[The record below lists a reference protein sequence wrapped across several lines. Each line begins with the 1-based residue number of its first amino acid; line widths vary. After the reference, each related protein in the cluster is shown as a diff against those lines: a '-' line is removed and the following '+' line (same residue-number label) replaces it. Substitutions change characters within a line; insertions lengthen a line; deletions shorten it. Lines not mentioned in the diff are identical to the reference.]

1 MFNFS
6 FVVYSFTYRHKG
18 SDYLISYSPLW
29 QTMKE
34 KGISQYK
41 LQQLGIDTRLTDAL
55 RKNRSITMY
64 NLEKLCKLLNC
75 KPNDIVEFIDD

>member
-6 FVVYSFTYRHKG
+6 FLVYSFKYRHERN
-18 SDYLISYSPLW
+18 DNLISYKPLW
-29 QTMKE
+29 ETMKE

-75 KPNDIVEFIDD
+75 KPNDIVEFIDE